1 MSDELLD
8 FYNRELDHFR
18 NHADKFAT
26 NHPKIAERLRL
37 GPDSIED
44 PHVERLVEAFAYLTA
59 RIRHKL
65 DDEFPELSAS
75 MLDILYPHYQA
86 PIPSMSIVQ
95 FRIDPDQVQITTGQE
110 IPRFTELE
118 SEPVHSEVCRF
129 RTTYP
134 VLLHPL
140 EVSQASLGL
149 PPFVAP
155 DVACSAAA
163 SSLLR
168 LSLNVQTSDL
178 KVADLQ
184 IKTLRFFIKAQQ
196 HAPRLYELI
205 LNHTLGVAFAGSPRD
220 PNPVLVGR
228 ECIRPVGFENDEGM
242 LPYSP
247 RSFVGYRL
255 LTEYFTF
262 PQKFLF
268 FDVEIPGGAWQASLG
283 SQLDLYFFFNKA
295 IPALGRVV
303 TADTFPLGCTPI
315 VNLYKQRAEPIALT
329 QTTIE
334 SQVVPDRR
342 TPLGHEVY
350 TVDRVVAS
358 PRVGDSLEFQ
368 PFYSIKHAR
377 GRAATSAPRAFWHSS
392 RRPAEVTSVLGDR
405 GTEVFL
411 SLVDLDFRPSSMPDW
426 TLEVETTCLNRDFP
440 SDLPFGG
447 DQPKLQLHEGKSF
460 VSKIVCLTAPTRTVR
475 HPSRRGLLW
484 RLVSHL
490 SLNHLSIVDDPKGEA
505 LRELL
510 RLYDMTDSDETRNHI
525 DGIVSI
531 ASSRVVGSLRG
542 GGPVSFCRGL
552 EVTIEF
558 DEERYTGGGLFL
570 FATILERFLSLYCTT
585 NSFTKL
591 IARVKGR
598 KEELRRWPPR
608 VGENILA

>member
-1 MSDELLD
+1 MTDELLD
-8 FYNRELDHFR
+8 FYNRELDHLR
-18 NHADKFAT
+18 NHADKFAA

-95 FRIDPDQVQITTGQE
+95 FRLDPEQVQITTGQE

-118 SEPVHSEVCRF
+118 SEPVHGEVCRF

-134 VLLHPL
+134 VTLRPL
-140 EVSQASLGL
+140 DVAQASLTQA
-149 PPFVAP
+149 PFVAP
-155 DVACSAAA
+155 SVACTAAA

-168 LSLNVQTSDL
+168 ISLKVQTADL
-178 KVADLQ
+178 KVADLE

-196 HAPRLYELI
+196 HSSRLYELI
-205 LNHTLGVAFAGSPRD
+205 FNHTIGVAFAGSPRD
-220 PNPVLVGR
+220 PNPVLLGR
-228 ECIRPVGFENDEGM
+228 ECIAPVGFDNDEGI
-242 LPYSP
+242 LPYP
-247 RSFVGYRL
+247 ARSFIGYRL
-255 LTEYFTF
+255 LTEYFAF

-268 FDVEIPGGAWQASLG
+268 FDVNVPAGAWQAELG
-283 SQLDLYFFFNKA
+283 SQLDLYFFLNRA
-295 IPALGRVV
+295 IPELGRVV
-303 TADTFPLGCTPI
+303 TAETFPLGCAPI

-350 TVDRVVAS
+350 SIDSVVAS
-358 PRVGDSLEFQ
+358 PPVGDSVTFQ

-377 GRAATSAPRAFWHSS
+377 SRSSAAPRAFWHSS
-392 RRPAEVTSVLGDR
+392 RRHAEVTALLGDR

-411 SLVDLDFRPSSMPDW
+411 ALVDLDFRPSAIPDW
-426 TLEVETTCLNRDFP
+426 ILEVETTCLNRDFP

-447 DQPKLQLHEGKSF
+447 DQPRLQLHEGKSY
-460 VSKIVCLTAPTRTVR
+460 VSKITCLTAPTRTVR
-475 HPSRRGLLW
+475 HASRRGLLW
-484 RLVSHL
+484 RLISHM
-490 SLNHLSIVDDPKGEA
+490 SLNHLSIVDDPKGDA

-510 RLYDMTDSDETRNHI
+510 RLYDLIDSDENRDHI
-525 DGIVSI
+525 EGIVSI
-531 ASSRVVGSLRG
+531 QSRRVVGSLRG

-558 DEERYTGGGLFL
+558 DEDRYSGGGLFL
-570 FATILERFLSLYCTT
+570 FAAVLERFLSLYCTT